1 MMLINGSFN
10 QDQKNRFLS
19 ALIIY
24 YQKSKFIGMHK
35 NYEYIKRPVAL
46 MAFSL
51 FLYMGCQQKEADN
64 TKLIQVPEVNE
75 ANISTGEAQE
85 NAIELPPFSDGIF
98 PCSDCHSDL
107 TPNPVKRELVDMHDD
122 ISAMFDHDKE
132 NRWCTDCHDLSNRNY
147 LKLASGK
154 LLDFKESYKL
164 CGQCHGEKLRDWK
177 VGVHGK
183 RTGNWN
189 GKKEYLLCVHCHNPH
204 SPKFKQLMPE
214 PPPIRQ
220 EDIN

>member
-1 MMLINGSFN
+1 MKDKHYRRILFQLPFIALLLFLLCYCN
-10 QDQKNRFLS
+10 QGGKKEPTNSPEQSDSVSTKQSALS
-19 ALIIY
+19 A
-24 YQKSKFIGMHK
+24 
-35 NYEYIKRPVAL
+35 
-46 MAFSL
+46 
-51 FLYMGCQQKEADN
+51 
-64 TKLIQVPEVNE
+64 
-75 ANISTGEAQE
+75 E
-85 NAIELPPFSDGIF
+85 NAIELPPFTDGIF
-98 PCSDCHSDL
+98 PCSECHADL
-107 TPNPVKRELVDMHDD
+107 VPNPTKRVLVDMHDD

-132 NRWCTDCHDLSNRNY
+132 NRWCLDCHDLKNRDS

-183 RTGNWN
+183 RTGFWN

-204 SPKFKQLMPE
+204 TPKFKQLTPE
-214 PPPIRQ
+214 LPPIRQ